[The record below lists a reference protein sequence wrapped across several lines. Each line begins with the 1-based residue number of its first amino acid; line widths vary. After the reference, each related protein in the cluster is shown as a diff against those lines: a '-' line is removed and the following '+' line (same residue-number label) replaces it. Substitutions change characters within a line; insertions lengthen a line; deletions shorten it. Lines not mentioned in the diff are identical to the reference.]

1 MKFLKVKIVL
11 VLVAAFFLIFFFDD
25 YDIIDVEKTAIITAI
40 AVDTVKPETGSAGA
54 EGTAGG
60 SGSGAGGE
68 NADKSAQSGGLSKS
82 GDTDGEEENG
92 GETYIV
98 TAQIAVPE
106 ATDTNSES
114 TRTELSGSGG
124 TIGAAIKRIGDVSG
138 WYPHLSFCNLIILG
152 SGMAETNV
160 IKTLDYFAKT
170 LRLQDSAMVIL
181 AKNTAKELLEIT
193 TPLDK
198 ISSFAIQKVLFKTK
212 GFDSDVASTDVKEFC
227 LDYYD
232 VGSSSFMPI
241 VGTES
246 QFPENLGKPDGSD
259 SGESGGSESGG
270 AGGSSGGSSGGSE
283 SQSGG
288 SGGGS
293 GSGSGGSGEQEKKVF
308 SAFATA
314 LFKKGVKVGELT
326 AEQTLAF
333 NAIRKNVTGTTIELD
348 NVKVGFEKP
357 RNCLLTIIK
366 NKRAVK
372 VYANESGLTVD
383 IDLTLY
389 CKISDR
395 NAEVSDSSFSKNV
408 PLPQEIIKA
417 AEEKLTADI
426 KELIETEKQTGCDFL
441 RIKRELFRKN
451 YKYYAKFK
459 DSYLSHLTENV
470 RVTVTGQK

>member
-11 VLVAAFFLIFFFDD
+11 VLVAAVFLIFFFDD

-40 AVDTVKPETGSAGA
+40 AVDTVKS
-54 EGTAGG
+54 GT
-60 SGSGAGGE
+60 SS
-68 NADKSAQSGGLSKS
+68 DL
-82 GDTDGEEENG
+82 NG
-92 GETYIV
+92 GEKAGGNENSDGADTEQDESGAQYIV

-124 TIGAAIKRIGDVSG
+124 TIGAAIKKIGDVSG

-152 SGMAETNV
+152 SDMAETNV

-241 VGTES
+241 VGAES
-246 QFPENLGKPDGSD
+246 QFPANLGSSEG
-259 SGESGGSESGG
+259 SGGNSNGGSNGG
-270 AGGSSGGSSGGSE
+270 AGGGSEEQSGGSSGS
-283 SQSGG
+283 SS
-288 SGGGS
+288 SGGG
-293 GSGSGGSGEQEKKVF
+293 GGAESGGAGEQEKKVF

-326 AEQTLAF
+326 SEQTLAF
-333 NAIRKNVTGTTIELD
+333 NAIRKNVTGTTIELE
-348 NVKVGFEKP
+348 NVKTGFDKP
-357 RNCLLTIIK
+357 RNYLLTIIK
-366 NKRAVK
+366 NKHAFK
-372 VYANESGLTVD
+372 VSADENGLTVD
-383 IDLTLY
+383 INLTLY

-408 PLPQEIIKA
+408 PLSPEIIKA

-426 KELIETEKQTGCDFL
+426 NELIQTEKQTGCDFL

-459 DSYLSHLTENV
+459 DSYLNHITENV